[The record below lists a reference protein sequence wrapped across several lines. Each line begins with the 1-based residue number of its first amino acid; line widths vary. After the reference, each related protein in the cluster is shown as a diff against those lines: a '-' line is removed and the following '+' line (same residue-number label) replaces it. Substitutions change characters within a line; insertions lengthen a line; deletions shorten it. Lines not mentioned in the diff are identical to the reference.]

1 MAAAKKTGTD
11 KARKPADKSRKIPKK
26 RQSPAQQ
33 EPVREPLL
41 TEARRRIIRITLG
54 VLCSILT
61 LYTVVALLSY
71 IFTWTS
77 DQSLVFNRNMF
88 SLDASAEN
96 AGGKVGFL
104 WARLLIS
111 KWFGLGAF
119 AIPVFLGTLAVYCLR
134 IKKVNLVRMFLLCA
148 SGAVLF
154 SMLLSYLFSFTSLDA
169 MLGGGAG
176 GSYGYYANRWL
187 CDKIGKAGTAGVLLA
202 VLFLYACL
210 LTPKAAF
217 WLDDLIY
224 GLSHRAPKAA
234 EDESGL
240 EGLEEEENEDGHP
253 DLFRGES
260 GESDPY
266 GYEDTPGLVVEGAEE
281 ADTDPTDDWLAFTG
295 TETETGSGHTVTGT
309 SHLVSD
315 PGTDD
320 GPADAADD
328 GYDEDPADDVV
339 LTVEKGENDIIAALS
354 DTEWRERYDPRLDL
368 PDFRLPSMSLL
379 NDYRDKWYEV
389 SREELENN
397 KQRIV
402 NALSNYKIR
411 VKGITAKM
419 GPTVT
424 LYKIQLADGIKVSQV
439 RNLEEDI
446 AISLGAKG
454 VRVVTLLDSVGIEV
468 ANVNP
473 SVVALKSVLGC
484 QQFQEAARKMELP
497 MAMGIT
503 VTNEP
508 FFLDLAKMPHLLV
521 AGATGQGK
529 SVGLNV
535 MITSLLYTKH
545 PAEMKFVLVDP
556 KKVELSLYDKLDKH
570 YLAMLPDGD
579 EAIITD
585 TKKVANTLNSLCI
598 EMDARYDLLKQANVR
613 QLKEYNAKFLNRRL
627 NPLKGHK
634 FLPYIVVIIDEF
646 GDLLMTAG
654 REIETPIARLA
665 QKARAVGIHLI
676 IATQRPTVNIITG
689 SIKAN
694 FNSRVAFKVNTG
706 TDSKV
711 IIDAPGANRLIG
723 RGDMLVVS
731 PGHDEPV
738 RVQCALV
745 DTAEI
750 DQIVDSISRQRGYSG
765 PFELPEYVDP
775 NDEDGGGIG
784 EVDLHKRDQLFEE
797 CARMVV
803 QYQQGSTSMLQR
815 KLGVGYARAG
825 RIMDQLE
832 AAGIVGPQEGSKA
845 RSVQITDLDSLDRIL
860 ESLNHI

>member
-1 MAAAKKTGTD
+1 MAKEKKSKEKVRAKKE
-11 KARKPADKSRKIPKK
+11 ASRPQSKKKTAVAPK
-26 RQSPAQQ
+26 RR
-33 EPVREPLL
+33 PVERTPLL
-41 TEARRRIIRITLG
+41 SEENRRIVRIVLG
-54 VLCSILT
+54 VLCGILT
-61 LYTVVALLSY
+61 IYTLVALLSY
-71 IFTWTS
+71 VFTWTA
-77 DQSLVFNRNMF
+77 DQSLKFDPQMF
-88 SLDASAEN
+88 SMDSAAEN
-96 AGGKVGFL
+96 AAGKIGYL
-104 WARLLIS
+104 WANLLIS

-119 AIPVFLGTLAVYCLR
+119 AIPAFLAFLTVYCFR
-134 IKKVNLVRMFLLCA
+134 IKKVNLLRIFLLCA
-148 SGAVLF
+148 FGAVIF
-154 SMLLSYLFSFTSLDA
+154 SVLLAYIFGFTSFDA
-169 MLGGGAG
+169 MFGCGAG
-176 GSYGYYANRWL
+176 GSYGHYANRWL
-187 CDKIGKAGTAGVLLA
+187 CDKLGKTGTAGVLLA

-210 LTPKAAF
+210 LTPKVAF
-217 WLDDLIY
+217 WLDDLLY
-224 GLSHRAPKAA
+224 GISHRENDR
-234 EDESGL
+234 EDDPGI
-240 EGLEEEENEDGHP
+240 EGLEEEGAPEGIAGEED
-253 DLFRGES
+253 DS
-260 GESDPY
+260 APY
-266 GYEDTPGLVVEGAEE
+266 GGLVVEGAEA
-281 ADTDPTDDWLAFTG
+281 ADTDPTDDWLDFTD
-295 TETETGSGHTVTGT
+295 TEAPEPAKTEASETLPEVEDNAQAENVEPEGSGFSG
-309 SHLVSD
+309 
-315 PGTDD
+315 G
-320 GPADAADD
+320 
-328 GYDEDPADDVV
+328 DEVP
-339 LTVEKGENDIIAALS
+339 LTIEGKSESDIIAGLS
-354 DTEWRERYDPRLDL
+354 DEQWRERYDPRLDL
-368 PDFRLPSMSLL
+368 PKFKLPPMSIL
-379 NDYRDKWYEV
+379 NDYRDMWYEV
-389 SREELENN
+389 SRQELENN

-402 NALSNYKIR
+402 NALNSYKIR

-424 LYKIQLADGIKVSQV
+424 LYKIQLDDGIKVAQV

-468 ANVNP
+468 ANVKP

-484 QQFQEAARKMELP
+484 QQFQEASKKMELP

-535 MITSLLYTKH
+535 MITSLLYAKH
-545 PAEMKFVLVDP
+545 PAEMKMVLVDP
-556 KKVELSLYDKLDKH
+556 KKVEFSLYEKLEKH

-598 EMDARYDLLKQANVR
+598 EMDARYDLLKKADVR
-613 QLKEYNAKFLNRRL
+613 QLKEYNAKFLNRQL
-627 NPLKGHK
+627 NPLNGHK

-654 REIETPIARLA
+654 REIENPIARLA

-694 FNSRVAFKVNTG
+694 FNSRIAFKVNTG

-723 RGDMLVVS
+723 RGDMLVVY
-731 PGHDEPV
+731 PGHDLT

-745 DTAEI
+745 DTPEI
-750 DQIVDSISRQRGYSG
+750 INLVKFISDQRGYSG

-775 NDEDGGGIG
+775 NDEEAGVGD
-784 EVDLHKRDQLFEE
+784 VDLHKRDQLFEE
-797 CARMVV
+797 CAKMVV

-815 KLGVGYARAG
+815 KLNVGYARAG

-845 RSVQITDLDSLDRIL
+845 RSVLVTDLDTLDRIL

>member
-1 MAAAKKTGTD
+1 MAATKAKT
-11 KARKPADKSRKIPKK
+11 KAKAKAK
-26 RQSPAQQ
+26 
-33 EPVREPLL
+33 EPVRGKAKPKKAARREPLMGED
-41 TEARRRIIRITLG
+41 TRRIVRMVLG
-54 VLCSILT
+54 VVCGLLT
-61 LYTVVALLSY
+61 IYTVIALLSY
-71 IFTWTS
+71 VFTWTA
-77 DQSLVFNRNMF
+77 DQSLKFNTELF
-88 SLDASAEN
+88 TTGVTADN

-104 WARLLIS
+104 WADLLVS
-111 KWFGLGAF
+111 KLFGLGAF
-119 AIPVFLGTLAVYCLR
+119 AIPVFLAALTIYCFR
-134 IKKVNLVRMFLLCA
+134 IRRVNLLRVFLLCA
-148 SGAVLF
+148 FGAIILSVVLA
-154 SMLLSYLFSFTSLDA
+154 YIFSFTPYDS
-169 MLGGGAG
+169 MLGSGAG
-176 GSYGYYANRWL
+176 GSYGHYACHWL
-187 CDKIGKAGTAGVLLA
+187 CSMLGKAGAAGVLVA

-210 LTPKAAF
+210 LTPKVAYWF
-217 WLDDLIY
+217 DDLLY
-224 GLSHRAPKAA
+224 GMSHREPVPAT
-234 EDESGL
+234 DG
-240 EGLEEEENEDGHP
+240 EGEEEELEEDH
-253 DLFRGES
+253 DENA
-260 GESDPY
+260 
-266 GYEDTPGLVVEGAEE
+266 GLIVEGAEE
-281 ADTDPTDDWLAFTG
+281 LDTDPTDDWIEFADTDPVEIKPEEPVEVEEEQPAVDTEEANLA
-295 TETETGSGHTVTGT
+295 
-309 SHLVSD
+309 
-315 PGTDD
+315 
-320 GPADAADD
+320 
-328 GYDEDPADDVV
+328 DEVE
-339 LTVEKGENDIIAALS
+339 LKVEKSENEII
-354 DTEWRERYDPRLDL
+354 DGMTDEEWRETYDPRLDL
-368 PDFRLPSMSLL
+368 PKYKMPPMSILK
-379 NDYRDKWYEV
+379 DYKDMWYEV
-389 SREELENN
+389 SRQELENN

-402 NALSNYKIR
+402 NALNSYKIR

-424 LYKIQLADGIKVSQV
+424 LYKIQLDDGIKVSQV
-439 RNLEEDI
+439 RSLEEDI

-454 VRVVTLLDSVGIEV
+454 VRVVTLIDSVGIEV
-468 ANVNP
+468 ANVKP

-484 QQFQEAARKMELP
+484 QQYQEASQKMELP

-535 MITSLLYTKH
+535 MITSLLYAKH
-545 PAEMKFVLVDP
+545 PAEMKLVLVDP
-556 KKVELSLYDKLDKH
+556 KKVEFSLYERLEKH

-585 TKKVANTLNSLCI
+585 TKKVIYTLNSLCI
-598 EMDARYDLLKQANVR
+598 EMEARYDLLKKADVR
-613 QLKEYNAKFLNRRL
+613 QLKEYNAKFLNRQL

-711 IIDAPGANRLIG
+711 IIDVPGANRLIG

-731 PGHDEPV
+731 PGHDEPT

-745 DTAEI
+745 DTPEI
-750 DQIVDSISRQRGYSG
+750 LALVKYISDQRGYTG

-775 NDEDGGGIG
+775 NEEEGGMGD
-784 EVDLHKRDQLFEE
+784 VDLHRRDQLFDE
-797 CARMVV
+797 CAKMVV

-815 KLGVGYARAG
+815 KLNVGYARAG

-845 RSVQITDLDSLDRIL
+845 RSVLVTDLDTLDRIL
-860 ESLNHI
+860 DSLNHI

>member
-1 MAAAKKTGTD
+1 MAPAKKTD
-11 KARKPADKSRKIPKK
+11 KNAKSEKGKAPARKRPAPV
-26 RQSPAQQ
+26 RQK
-33 EPVREPLL
+33 PVREPLL
-41 TEARRRIIRITLG
+41 TDSRRRIIRIVLG
-54 VLCSILT
+54 VLCGILT
-61 LYTVVALLSY
+61 LYTLAALISY
-71 IFTWTS
+71 VFTWTS
-77 DQSLVFNRNMF
+77 DQSLAFDPQMF

-96 AGGKVGFL
+96 AGGKIGYL
-104 WARLLIS
+104 WANLLIS

-119 AIPVFLGTLAVYCLR
+119 AIPVFLGYLTVYCFR
-134 IKKVNLVRMFLLCA
+134 IKKVNLLRVFLLCA
-148 SGAVLF
+148 FGAIIFSVL
-154 SMLLSYLFSFTSLDA
+154 LAYIFSFTSLDS

-176 GSYGYYANRWL
+176 GSYGHYANRWL
-187 CDKIGKAGTAGVLLA
+187 CDKLGKAGTAGVLLA

-210 LTPKAAF
+210 LTPKVAF

-224 GLSHRAPKAA
+224 GVSHREPKPVLAVDDLDEEG
-234 EDESGL
+234 EDE
-240 EGLEEEENEDGHP
+240 EEI
-253 DLFRGES
+253 
-260 GESDPY
+260 
-266 GYEDTPGLVVEGAEE
+266 PGLVVEGAQGSQL
-281 ADTDPTDDWLAFTG
+281 ADTDPTDDWLEFTG
-295 TETETGSGHTVTGT
+295 TDTGVGPEAGHTTHTGDE
-309 SHLVSD
+309 VVGEED
-315 PGTDD
+315 PEIIPDEPGETDD
-320 GPADAADD
+320 PSQ
-328 GYDEDPADDVV
+328 DVK
-339 LTVEKGENDIIAALS
+339 LTIEGKSEKDIIAGLS
-354 DTEWRERYDPRLDL
+354 DEEWRERYDPRLDL
-368 PDFRLPSMSLL
+368 PKFKLPPMSLL
-379 NDYRDKWYEV
+379 NDYKDMWYEV
-389 SREELENN
+389 SRQELENN

-402 NALSNYKIR
+402 NALNSYKIR

-424 LYKIQLADGIKVSQV
+424 LYKIQLDDGIKVAQV

-468 ANVNP
+468 ANVKP

-484 QQFQEAARKMELP
+484 QQFQEASQKMELP
-497 MAMGIT
+497 MAIGIT

-535 MITSLLYTKH
+535 MITSLLYSRH
-545 PAEMKFVLVDP
+545 PAEMKLVLVDP
-556 KKVELSLYDKLDKH
+556 KKVEFSLYEKLDKH

-598 EMDARYDLLKQANVR
+598 EMDARYDLLKKADVR
-613 QLKEYNAKFLNRRL
+613 QLKEYNAKFLSRQL
-627 NPLKGHK
+627 NPNNGHK

-654 REIETPIARLA
+654 REIENPIARLA

-723 RGDMLVVS
+723 RGDMLVVY
-731 PGHDEPV
+731 PGHDLT

-745 DTAEI
+745 DTPEI
-750 DQIVDSISRQRGYSG
+750 IDIVKFISQQRGYAG

-775 NDEDGGGIG
+775 NEEDAGGMGD
-784 EVDLHKRDQLFEE
+784 VDLHKRDQLFEE

-815 KLGVGYARAG
+815 KLNVGYARAG

-845 RSVQITDLDSLDRIL
+845 RAVLVTDLDSLDRIL

>member
-1 MAAAKKTGTD
+1 MAAAKKTDKSNRAGKSD
-11 KARKPADKSRKIPKK
+11 KAKAVKKK
-26 RQSPAQQ
+26 RPAASRRNSA
-33 EPVREPLL
+33 REPLL
-41 TEARRRIIRITLG
+41 TENRRRVIRIVLG
-54 VLCSILT
+54 VLCGILT
-61 LYTVVALLSY
+61 VYTLVALLSY
-71 IFTWTS
+71 VFTWTS
-77 DQSLVFNRNMF
+77 DKSLSFDPAMF
-88 SLDASAEN
+88 ATEVSAEN
-96 AGGKVGFL
+96 AGGKIGFL
-104 WARLLIS
+104 WADLLIS

-119 AIPVFLGTLAVYCLR
+119 ALPVFLAYLTVYCFR
-134 IKKVNLVRMFLLCA
+134 IKKVNLLRVFLLCA
-148 SGAVLF
+148 FGAIIFSVL
-154 SMLLSYLFSFTSLDA
+154 LAYIFSFTSLDS
-169 MLGGGAG
+169 MLGSGAG
-176 GSYGYYANRWL
+176 GSYGHYASHWL
-187 CDKIGKAGTAGVLLA
+187 CSMVGKAGAAGILLLI
-202 VLFLYACL
+202 LFLYACL
-210 LTPKAAF
+210 LTPKVAF
-217 WLDDLIY
+217 WFDDLIY
-224 GLSHRAPKAA
+224 GLSHRPEK
-234 EDESGL
+234 
-240 EGLEEEENEDGHP
+240 
-253 DLFRGES
+253 
-260 GESDPY
+260 GESDIDDLDLLE
-266 GYEDTPGLVVEGAEE
+266 GEEGSTGLVVEGAEE
-281 ADTDPTDDWLAFTG
+281 LDTDPTDDWLEYTG
-295 TETETGSGHTVTGT
+295 TDTEPSDQNAVHVSTTAGAEVQPEAGSQPESSAAGTV
-309 SHLVSD
+309 
-315 PGTDD
+315 
-320 GPADAADD
+320 A
-328 GYDEDPADDVV
+328 EDVP
-339 LTVEKGENDIIAALS
+339 LIIEEKSASDIIAGLS
-354 DTEWRERYDPRLDL
+354 DEQWRERYDPRLDL
-368 PDFRLPSMSLL
+368 PKYKLPPMSLL
-379 NDYRDKWYEV
+379 KDYREMWYEV
-389 SREELENN
+389 SRQELENN

-402 NALSNYKIR
+402 NALNSYKIR

-424 LYKIQLADGIKVSQV
+424 LYKIQLDDGIKVAQV

-468 ANVNP
+468 ANVKP

-484 QQFQEAARKMELP
+484 QQYQEASQKMELP
-497 MAMGIT
+497 MALGIT

-535 MITSLLYTKH
+535 MITSLLYSRH
-545 PAEMKFVLVDP
+545 PAEMKLVLVDP
-556 KKVELSLYDKLDKH
+556 KKVEFSLYERLDKH

-598 EMDARYDLLKQANVR
+598 EMDDRYDLLKKADVR
-613 QLKEYNAKFLNRRL
+613 QLKEYNAKFLSRKL
-627 NPLKGHK
+627 NPNHGHK

-654 REIETPIARLA
+654 REIENPIARLA

-723 RGDMLVVS
+723 RGDMLVVY
-731 PGHDEPV
+731 PGHDLT

-745 DTAEI
+745 DTPEI
-750 DQIVDSISRQRGYSG
+750 IDIVKFISQQRGYAG

-775 NDEDGGGIG
+775 SDEDSGALG
-784 EVDLHKRDQLFEE
+784 EVDLHRRDQLFEE
-797 CARMVV
+797 CAKMVV

-815 KLGVGYARAG
+815 KLNVGYARAG

-845 RSVQITDLDSLDRIL
+845 RTVLITDLDSLDRIL

>member
-1 MAAAKKTGTD
+1 MAQAKKSASAKGKGKA
-11 KARKPADKSRKIPKK
+11 KARPATKAKPKEKAP
-26 RQSPAQQ
+26 
-33 EPVREPLL
+33 REPLL
-41 TEARRRIIRITLG
+41 NESTRRIVRT
-54 VLCSILT
+54 VLAVVCGLLT
-61 LYTVVALLSY
+61 LYTLVALLSY
-71 IFTWTS
+71 VFTWTA
-77 DQSLVFNRNMF
+77 DQSLKFDTELFTTGVT
-88 SLDASAEN
+88 AGN
-96 AGGKVGFL
+96 AGGKIGFL
-104 WARLLIS
+104 WADFLVS
-111 KWFGLGAF
+111 KLFGLGAF
-119 AIPVFLGTLAVYCLR
+119 ALPVFLGALTVYCFR
-134 IKKVNLVRMFLLCA
+134 IRRVNLLRVFLLCA
-148 SGAVLF
+148 FGAVIF
-154 SMLLSYLFSFTSLDA
+154 SVLLAFIFSFTPFDS
-169 MLGGGAG
+169 MLGSGAG
-176 GSYGYYANRWL
+176 GSYGHYACRWL
-187 CDKIGKAGTAGVLLA
+187 CAMLGKAGTAGVLVA

-210 LTPKAAF
+210 LTPKVAYWF
-217 WLDDLIY
+217 DDLIY
-224 GLSHRAPKAA
+224 GLSHREPA
-234 EDESGL
+234 
-240 EGLEEEENEDGHP
+240 EEEEE
-253 DLFRGES
+253 GE
-260 GESDPY
+260 EENTEELVP
-266 GYEDTPGLVVEGAEE
+266 PGLVVEGAEE
-281 ADTDPTDDWLAFTG
+281 ADTDPTDDWLEFTD
-295 TETETGSGHTVTGT
+295 TDSEEVPEEKPEEAPQQPEEKPAENPTDEVT
-309 SHLVSD
+309 LI
-315 PGTDD
+315 
-320 GPADAADD
+320 
-328 GYDEDPADDVV
+328 
-339 LTVEKGENDIIAALS
+339 VEKSENEIIDGLS
-354 DTEWRERYDPRLDL
+354 DEQWRERYDPRLDL
-368 PDFRLPSMSLL
+368 PRYKMPPMSILK
-379 NDYRDKWYEV
+379 DYKDMWYEV
-389 SREELENN
+389 SRQELENN

-402 NALSNYKIR
+402 NALNSYKIR

-424 LYKIQLADGIKVSQV
+424 LYKIQLDDGIKVAQV

-468 ANVNP
+468 ANVKP

-484 QQFQEAARKMELP
+484 QQYQEASQKMELP
-497 MAMGIT
+497 MAIGIT

-535 MITSLLYTKH
+535 MITSLLYARH
-545 PAEMKFVLVDP
+545 PAEMKLVLVDP
-556 KKVELSLYDKLDKH
+556 KKVEFSLYEKLDKH

-598 EMDARYDLLKQANVR
+598 EMDARYDLLKRADVR
-613 QLKEYNAKFLNRRL
+613 QLKEYNAKFLNRQLSPL
-627 NPLKGHK
+627 NGHK

-654 REIETPIARLA
+654 REIENPIARLA

-723 RGDMLVVS
+723 RGDMLVVY
-731 PGHDEPV
+731 PGHDLT

-745 DTAEI
+745 DTPEI
-750 DQIVDSISRQRGYSG
+750 IELVKYISQQRGYSG

-775 NDEDGGGIG
+775 NDEEAGGMGDI
-784 EVDLHKRDQLFEE
+784 DLHKRDQLFEE

-815 KLGVGYARAG
+815 KLNVGYARAG

-832 AAGIVGPQEGSKA
+832 AAGVVGPQEGSKA
-845 RSVQITDLDSLDRIL
+845 RAVLVTDLDTLDRIL
-860 ESLNHI
+860 DSLNHI

>member
-1 MAAAKKTGTD
+1 MAAKKSNEKG
-11 KARKPADKSRKIPKK
+11 KGKPRSQARSKKKPAPAPKRRRTE
-26 RQSPAQQ
+26 RQS
-33 EPVREPLL
+33 LL
-41 TEARRRIIRITLG
+41 TEETRRIVRIVLG
-54 VLCSILT
+54 VLCGILT
-61 LYTVVALLSY
+61 LYTLVALISY
-71 IFTWTS
+71 VFTWTS
-77 DQSLVFNRNMF
+77 DQSLSYDPQMF
-88 SLDASAEN
+88 SLDAAAEN
-96 AGGKVGFL
+96 AGGKLGYL
-104 WARLLIS
+104 WANLLIS
-111 KWFGLGAF
+111 KWFGFGAF
-119 AIPVFLGTLAVYCLR
+119 AIPVFLGFLTVYCFHIR
-134 IKKVNLVRMFLLCA
+134 KVNLLRVFLLCA
-148 SGAVLF
+148 FGAIIFSVL
-154 SMLLSYLFSFTSLDA
+154 LAYIFSFTSLDSL
-169 MLGGGAG
+169 LGSGAG
-176 GSYGYYANRWL
+176 GSYGHYANQWM
-187 CDKIGKAGTAGVLLA
+187 CDKLGKAGMGGVLLL
-202 VLFLYACL
+202 VLFLFASL
-210 LTPKAAF
+210 LTPKVAF
-217 WLDDLIY
+217 WFDDLLYGISHRGGEEGGSDEEDDLDDL
-224 GLSHRAPKAA
+224 
-234 EDESGL
+234 EDE
-240 EGLEEEENEDGHP
+240 NP
-253 DLFRGES
+253 D
-260 GESDPY
+260 
-266 GYEDTPGLVVEGAEE
+266 PGLIVEGAEE
-281 ADTDPTDDWLAFTG
+281 IDTDPTDDWLDYTDSETTG
-295 TETETGSGHTVTGT
+295 QTVSGVETLSQ
-309 SHLVSD
+309 
-315 PGTDD
+315 
-320 GPADAADD
+320 
-328 GYDEDPADDVV
+328 
-339 LTVEKGENDIIAALS
+339 TVEETQPEVRQPEVTLTIEKSENEIIDGLS
-354 DTEWRERYDPRLDL
+354 DEEWRERYDPRLDL
-368 PDFRLPSMSLL
+368 PKYKLPPMSLL
-379 NDYRDKWYEV
+379 NDYRDMWYEV
-389 SREELENN
+389 SRQELENN

-402 NALSNYKIR
+402 NALNSYRIQ

-468 ANVNP
+468 ANVKP

-484 QQFQEAARKMELP
+484 QQFQEAAKKMELP
-497 MAMGIT
+497 MAIGIT

-535 MITSLLYTKH
+535 MITSLLYSKH
-545 PAEMKFVLVDP
+545 PAEMKLVLVDP
-556 KKVELSLYDKLDKH
+556 KKVEFSLYERLEKH

-585 TKKVANTLNSLCI
+585 TKKVVYTLNSLCI
-598 EMDARYDLLKQANVR
+598 EMDARYDLLKKADVR
-613 QLKEYNAKFLNRRL
+613 QIKEYNEKFLNRKL
-627 NPLKGHK
+627 NPNNGHK

-654 REIETPIARLA
+654 REIENPIARLA

-723 RGDMLVVS
+723 RGDMLVVY
-731 PGHDEPV
+731 PGHDLT

-745 DTAEI
+745 DTPEI
-750 DQIVDSISRQRGYSG
+750 ISLVKFISDQRGYSG

-775 NDEDGGGIG
+775 NEEESGVGD
-784 EVDLHKRDQLFEE
+784 VDLHKRDQLFEE
-797 CARMVV
+797 CAKMVV

-815 KLGVGYARAG
+815 KLNVGYARAG

-845 RSVQITDLDSLDRIL
+845 RSVLVTDLDTLDRIL

>member
-1 MAAAKKTGTD
+1 MADKKSPKPKKKKATP
-11 KARKPADKSRKIPKK
+11 ARKPAAP
-26 RQSPAQQ
+26 
-33 EPVREPLL
+33 REPIL
-41 TEARRRIIRITLG
+41 TDSRRRMIRISLG
-54 VLCSILT
+54 VLFSILAVYT
-61 LYTVVALLSY
+61 LVALLSY

-77 DQSLVFNRNMF
+77 DQSLAFDSRMF
-88 SLDASAEN
+88 TTDVTAEN
-96 AGGKVGFL
+96 AGGKIGFL
-104 WARLLIS
+104 WADFLIS
-111 KWFGLGAF
+111 KLFGLGAL
-119 AIPVFLGTLAVYCLR
+119 ALPIFLGAIAVYCFRLR
-134 IKKVNLVRMFLLCA
+134 NVNLLRVFLLCA
-148 SGAVLF
+148 FGAVIF
-154 SMLLSYLFSFTSLDA
+154 SVVLAFVFSFTPYDA
-169 MLGGGAG
+169 MLGSGAG
-176 GSYGYYANRWL
+176 GSYGHYASRWL
-187 CDKIGKAGTAGVLLA
+187 CSMLGKAGAAGVLVLI
-202 VLFLYACL
+202 LFLYACL
-210 LTPKAAF
+210 LSPKVAF
-217 WLDDLIY
+217 WFDDLLY
-224 GLSHRAPKAA
+224 GWSHREKQAP
-234 EDESGL
+234 EDEGTDEPDEAE
-240 EGLEEEENEDGHP
+240 EG
-253 DLFRGES
+253 
-260 GESDPY
+260 
-266 GYEDTPGLVVEGAEE
+266 TPGLVVEGAEE
-281 ADTDPTDDWLAFTG
+281 ADTDPTDDWL
-295 TETETGSGHTVTGT
+295 
-309 SHLVSD
+309 
-315 PGTDD
+315 
-320 GPADAADD
+320 DAADTDDAETEEDVEEVEEAAVTEAADTEDKTAAAD
-328 GYDEDPADDVV
+328 GEAAQDAASGNPDDVP
-339 LTVEKGENDIIAALS
+339 LTIEKSENEIVDGLS
-354 DTEWRERYDPRLDL
+354 DEQWRERYDPRLDL
-368 PDFRLPSMSLL
+368 PKYKLPPMSLL
-379 NDYRDKWYEV
+379 NDYKDMWYEV
-389 SREELENN
+389 SREDLENN

-402 NALSNYKIR
+402 NALNSYKIR

-424 LYKIQLADGIKVSQV
+424 LYKIQLDDGIKVAQV

-468 ANVNP
+468 ANVKP
-473 SVVALKSVLGC
+473 SVVALKSILGC
-484 QQFQEAARKMELP
+484 QQYQEASQKMELP

-535 MITSLLYTKH
+535 MITSLLYARH
-545 PAEMKFVLVDP
+545 PAEMKLVLVDP
-556 KKVELSLYDKLDKH
+556 KKVEFSLYEKLDRH

-598 EMDARYDLLKQANVR
+598 EMDARYDLLKKADVR
-613 QLKEYNAKFLNRRL
+613 QLKEYNAKFLNRQL

-654 REIETPIARLA
+654 REIENPIARLA

-711 IIDAPGANRLIG
+711 IIDTPGANRLIG

-731 PGHDEPV
+731 PGRDEPT

-745 DTAEI
+745 DTPEI
-750 DQIVDSISRQRGYSG
+750 LNIVRFISNQRGYPG

-775 NDEDGGGIG
+775 NDEEGGMSDI
-784 EVDLHKRDQLFEE
+784 DLHRRDQLFEE

-815 KLGVGYARAG
+815 KLNVGYARAG

-845 RSVQITDLDSLDRIL
+845 RAVLVTDLDTLDRIL

>member
-1 MAAAKKTGTD
+1 MAAKKSNEKG
-11 KARKPADKSRKIPKK
+11 KGKPRSQARSKKKPAPAPKRRRTE
-26 RQSPAQQ
+26 RQ
-33 EPVREPLL
+33 PLL
-41 TEARRRIIRITLG
+41 TEETRRIVRIVLG
-54 VLCSILT
+54 VLCGILT
-61 LYTVVALLSY
+61 LYTLVALISY
-71 IFTWTS
+71 VFTWTS
-77 DQSLVFNRNMF
+77 DQSLSYDPQMF
-88 SLDASAEN
+88 SLDAAAEN
-96 AGGKVGFL
+96 AGGKLGYL
-104 WARLLIS
+104 WANLLIS
-111 KWFGLGAF
+111 KWFGFGAF
-119 AIPVFLGTLAVYCLR
+119 AIPVFLGFLTVYCFHIR
-134 IKKVNLVRMFLLCA
+134 KVNLLRVFLLCA
-148 SGAVLF
+148 FGAIIFSVL
-154 SMLLSYLFSFTSLDA
+154 LAYIFSFTSLDSL
-169 MLGGGAG
+169 LGSGAG
-176 GSYGYYANRWL
+176 GSYGHYANQWM
-187 CDKIGKAGTAGVLLA
+187 CDKLGKAGMGGVLLL
-202 VLFLYACL
+202 VLFLFASL
-210 LTPKAAF
+210 LTPKVAF
-217 WLDDLIY
+217 WFDDLLYGISHRGGEEGGSDEEDDLDDL
-224 GLSHRAPKAA
+224 
-234 EDESGL
+234 EDE
-240 EGLEEEENEDGHP
+240 NP
-253 DLFRGES
+253 D
-260 GESDPY
+260 
-266 GYEDTPGLVVEGAEE
+266 PGLIVEGAEE
-281 ADTDPTDDWLAFTG
+281 IDTDPTDDWLDYTDS
-295 TETETGSGHTVTGT
+295 ETAGQTVSGVETLSQTLEETQPEVRQPEVTLT
-309 SHLVSD
+309 IEKSENEII
-315 PGTDD
+315 D
-320 GPADAADD
+320 G
-328 GYDEDPADDVV
+328 
-339 LTVEKGENDIIAALS
+339 LS
-354 DTEWRERYDPRLDL
+354 DEEWRERYDPRLDL
-368 PDFRLPSMSLL
+368 PKYKLPPMSLL
-379 NDYRDKWYEV
+379 NDYRDMWYEV
-389 SREELENN
+389 SRQELENN

-402 NALSNYKIR
+402 NALNSYRIQ

-468 ANVNP
+468 ANVKP

-484 QQFQEAARKMELP
+484 QQFQEAAKKMELP
-497 MAMGIT
+497 MAIGIT

-535 MITSLLYTKH
+535 MITSLLYSKH
-545 PAEMKFVLVDP
+545 PAEMKLVLVDP
-556 KKVELSLYDKLDKH
+556 KKVEFSLYERLEKH

-585 TKKVANTLNSLCI
+585 TKKVVYTLNSLCI
-598 EMDARYDLLKQANVR
+598 EMDARYDLLKKADVR
-613 QLKEYNAKFLNRRL
+613 QIKEYNEKFLNRKL
-627 NPLKGHK
+627 NPNNGHK

-654 REIETPIARLA
+654 REIENPIARLA

-723 RGDMLVVS
+723 RGDMLVVY
-731 PGHDEPV
+731 PGHDLT

-745 DTAEI
+745 DTPEI
-750 DQIVDSISRQRGYSG
+750 ISLVKFISEQRGYSG

-775 NDEDGGGIG
+775 NEEESGVGD
-784 EVDLHKRDQLFEE
+784 VDLHKRDQLFEE
-797 CARMVV
+797 CAKMVV

-815 KLGVGYARAG
+815 KLNVGYARAG

-845 RSVQITDLDSLDRIL
+845 RSVLVTDLDTLDRIL

>member
-1 MAAAKKTGTD
+1 MAPAKKTDNNAKSEKG
-11 KARKPADKSRKIPKK
+11 KAPARKRPAPV
-26 RQSPAQQ
+26 RQK
-33 EPVREPLL
+33 PVREPLL
-41 TEARRRIIRITLG
+41 TDSRRRIIRIVLG
-54 VLCSILT
+54 VLCGILT
-61 LYTVVALLSY
+61 LYTLAALISY
-71 IFTWTS
+71 VFTWTS
-77 DQSLVFNRNMF
+77 DQSLAFDPQMF
-88 SLDASAEN
+88 SLDATAEN
-96 AGGKVGFL
+96 AGGKIGYL
-104 WARLLIS
+104 WANLLIS

-119 AIPVFLGTLAVYCLR
+119 AIPVFLGYLTVYCFR
-134 IKKVNLVRMFLLCA
+134 IKKVNLLRVFLLCA
-148 SGAVLF
+148 FGAIIFSVL
-154 SMLLSYLFSFTSLDA
+154 LAYIFSFTSLDS

-176 GSYGYYANRWL
+176 GSYGHYANRWL
-187 CDKIGKAGTAGVLLA
+187 CDKLGKAGTAGVLLA

-210 LTPKAAF
+210 LTPKVAF

-224 GLSHRAPKAA
+224 GVSHREPKPVLAVDDLEGEEG
-234 EDESGL
+234 EDE
-240 EGLEEEENEDGHP
+240 EEI
-253 DLFRGES
+253 
-260 GESDPY
+260 
-266 GYEDTPGLVVEGAEE
+266 PGLVVEGAQGSQL
-281 ADTDPTDDWLAFTG
+281 ADTDPTDDWLEFTG
-295 TETETGSGHTVTGT
+295 TDTGVGPETGHTTHTGDE
-309 SHLVSD
+309 VVGEED
-315 PGTDD
+315 PEVIPDE
-320 GPADAADD
+320 PEEADD
-328 GYDEDPADDVV
+328 PSQDVK
-339 LTVEKGENDIIAALS
+339 LTIEGKSEKDIIAGLS
-354 DTEWRERYDPRLDL
+354 DEEWRERYDPRLDL
-368 PDFRLPSMSLL
+368 PKFKLPPMSLL
-379 NDYRDKWYEV
+379 NDYKDMWYEV
-389 SREELENN
+389 SRQELENN

-402 NALSNYKIR
+402 NALNSYKIR

-424 LYKIQLADGIKVSQV
+424 LYKIQLDDGIKVAQV

-468 ANVNP
+468 ANVKP

-484 QQFQEAARKMELP
+484 QQFQEASQKMELP
-497 MAMGIT
+497 MAIGIT

-535 MITSLLYTKH
+535 MITSLLYSRH
-545 PAEMKFVLVDP
+545 PAEMKLVLVDP
-556 KKVELSLYDKLDKH
+556 KKVEFSLYEKLDKH

-598 EMDARYDLLKQANVR
+598 EMDARYDLLKKADVR
-613 QLKEYNAKFLNRRL
+613 QLKEYNAKFLSRQL
-627 NPLKGHK
+627 NPNNGHK

-654 REIETPIARLA
+654 REIENPIARLA

-723 RGDMLVVS
+723 RGDMLVVY
-731 PGHDEPV
+731 PGHDLT

-745 DTAEI
+745 DTPEI
-750 DQIVDSISRQRGYSG
+750 IDIVKYISQQRGYAG

-775 NDEDGGGIG
+775 NEEDAGGMGD
-784 EVDLHKRDQLFEE
+784 VDLHKRDQLFEE

-815 KLGVGYARAG
+815 KLNVGYARAG

-845 RSVQITDLDSLDRIL
+845 RAVLVTDLDSLDRIL

>member
-1 MAAAKKTGTD
+1 MAAAKKTEKTGKTD
-11 KARKPADKSRKIPKK
+11 KSKATQKKRPAPARKTT
-26 RQSPAQQ
+26 
-33 EPVREPLL
+33 VREPLL
-41 TEARRRIIRITLG
+41 TESRRRILRIVLG
-54 VLCSILT
+54 VLCGILT
-61 LYTVVALLSY
+61 LYTLAALLSY
-71 IFTWTS
+71 VFTWTS
-77 DQSLVFNRNMF
+77 DQSLSFDPQMF

-96 AGGKVGFL
+96 AGGKIGYL
-104 WARLLIS
+104 WANLLIS

-119 AIPVFLGTLAVYCLR
+119 ALPVFLGFLTVYCFR
-134 IKKVNLVRMFLLCA
+134 IKKVNLLRVFLLCA
-148 SGAVLF
+148 FGAIIFSVL
-154 SMLLSYLFSFTSLDA
+154 LAYIFSFTSFDS
-169 MLGGGAG
+169 MLGSGAG
-176 GSYGYYANRWL
+176 GSYGHYANRWM
-187 CDKIGKAGTAGVLLA
+187 CDKLGKAGMAGVLLV

-210 LTPKAAF
+210 LTPKVAF

-224 GLSHRAPKAA
+224 GISHREPKTDP
-234 EDESGL
+234 EI
-240 EGLEEEENEDGHP
+240 EGFEEGEGEEE
-253 DLFRGES
+253 GE
-260 GESDPY
+260 EI
-266 GYEDTPGLVVEGAEE
+266 PGLVVEGAEE
-281 ADTDPTDDWLAFTG
+281 ADTDPTDDWLGFTG
-295 TETETGSGHTVTGT
+295 TDTVVEPEQTTHTSDTTTPAETETSGPKEPEQPEV
-309 SHLVSD
+309 
-315 PGTDD
+315 
-320 GPADAADD
+320 
-328 GYDEDPADDVV
+328 E
-339 LTVEKGENDIIAALS
+339 LTIEGKTEKDIIAGLS
-354 DTEWRERYDPRLDL
+354 DEEWRERYDPRLDL
-368 PDFRLPSMSLL
+368 PKYKLPPMSLL
-379 NDYRDKWYEV
+379 NDYKEMWYEV
-389 SREELENN
+389 SRQELENN

-402 NALSNYKIR
+402 NALNSYKIR

-424 LYKIQLADGIKVSQV
+424 LYKIQLDDGIKVAQV

-468 ANVNP
+468 ANVKP

-484 QQFQEAARKMELP
+484 QQYQEASQKMELP
-497 MAMGIT
+497 MAIGIT

-535 MITSLLYTKH
+535 MITSLLYSKH
-545 PAEMKFVLVDP
+545 PAEMKLVLVDP
-556 KKVELSLYDKLDKH
+556 KKVEFSLYEKLDKH

-598 EMDARYDLLKQANVR
+598 EMDAHYDLLKKADVR
-613 QLKEYNAKFLNRRL
+613 QLKEYNAKFLSRQL
-627 NPLKGHK
+627 NPNNGHK

-654 REIETPIARLA
+654 REIENPIARLA

-723 RGDMLVVS
+723 RGDMLVVY
-731 PGHDEPV
+731 PGHDLT

-745 DTAEI
+745 DTPEI
-750 DQIVDSISRQRGYSG
+750 LDIVRFISQQRGYAG

-775 NDEDGGGIG
+775 NEEDAGMGD
-784 EVDLHKRDQLFEE
+784 VDLHKRDQLFEE

-815 KLGVGYARAG
+815 KLNVGYARAG

-845 RSVQITDLDSLDRIL
+845 RAVLVTDLDTLDRIL

>member
-1 MAAAKKTGTD
+1 MAAKKSNEKG
-11 KARKPADKSRKIPKK
+11 KGKPRSQARSKKKPAPAPKRRRTE
-26 RQSPAQQ
+26 RQ
-33 EPVREPLL
+33 PLL
-41 TEARRRIIRITLG
+41 TEETRRIVRIVLG
-54 VLCSILT
+54 VLCGILT
-61 LYTVVALLSY
+61 LYTLVALISY
-71 IFTWTS
+71 VFTWTS
-77 DQSLVFNRNMF
+77 DQSLSYDPQMF
-88 SLDASAEN
+88 SLDAAAEN
-96 AGGKVGFL
+96 AGGKLGYL
-104 WARLLIS
+104 WANLLIS
-111 KWFGLGAF
+111 KWFGFGAF
-119 AIPVFLGTLAVYCLR
+119 AIPVFLGFLTVYCFHIR
-134 IKKVNLVRMFLLCA
+134 KVNLLRVFLLCA
-148 SGAVLF
+148 FGAIIFSVL
-154 SMLLSYLFSFTSLDA
+154 LAYIFSFTSLDSL
-169 MLGGGAG
+169 LGSGAG
-176 GSYGYYANRWL
+176 GSYGHYANQWM
-187 CDKIGKAGTAGVLLA
+187 CDKLGKAGMGGVLLL
-202 VLFLYACL
+202 VLFLFASL
-210 LTPKAAF
+210 LTPKVAF
-217 WLDDLIY
+217 WFDDLLY
-224 GLSHRAPKAA
+224 GISHRGGEEGGSDGEDDLEDL
-234 EDESGL
+234 EDE
-240 EGLEEEENEDGHP
+240 NP
-253 DLFRGES
+253 D
-260 GESDPY
+260 
-266 GYEDTPGLVVEGAEE
+266 PGLIVEGAEE
-281 ADTDPTDDWLAFTG
+281 IDTDPTDDWLDYTDSETTG
-295 TETETGSGHTVTGT
+295 QSVSGVETLSQ
-309 SHLVSD
+309 
-315 PGTDD
+315 
-320 GPADAADD
+320 
-328 GYDEDPADDVV
+328 
-339 LTVEKGENDIIAALS
+339 TVEETQPEVRQQEVTLTIEKSENEIIDGLS
-354 DTEWRERYDPRLDL
+354 DEEWRERYDPRLDL
-368 PDFRLPSMSLL
+368 PKYKLPPMSLL
-379 NDYRDKWYEV
+379 NDYRDMWYEV
-389 SREELENN
+389 SRQELENN

-402 NALSNYKIR
+402 NALNSYRIQ

-468 ANVNP
+468 ANVKP

-484 QQFQEAARKMELP
+484 QQFQEAAKKMELP
-497 MAMGIT
+497 MAIGIT

-535 MITSLLYTKH
+535 MITSLLYSKH
-545 PAEMKFVLVDP
+545 PAEMKLVLVDP
-556 KKVELSLYDKLDKH
+556 KKVEFSLYERLEKH

-585 TKKVANTLNSLCI
+585 TKKVVYTLNSLCI
-598 EMDARYDLLKQANVR
+598 EMDARYDLLKKADVR
-613 QLKEYNAKFLNRRL
+613 QIKEYNEKFLSRKL
-627 NPLKGHK
+627 NPVNGHK

-654 REIETPIARLA
+654 REIENPIARLA

-723 RGDMLVVS
+723 RGDMLVVY
-731 PGHDEPV
+731 PGHDLT

-745 DTAEI
+745 DTPEI
-750 DQIVDSISRQRGYSG
+750 ISLVKFISDQRGYSG

-775 NDEDGGGIG
+775 NEEESGVGD
-784 EVDLHKRDQLFEE
+784 VDLHKRDQLFEE
-797 CARMVV
+797 CAKMVV

-815 KLGVGYARAG
+815 KLNVGYARAG

-845 RSVQITDLDSLDRIL
+845 RSVLVTDLDTLDRIL

>member
-1 MAAAKKTGTD
+1 MAPAKKTD
-11 KARKPADKSRKIPKK
+11 KNAKSEKSKAPARKRPAPV
-26 RQSPAQQ
+26 RQK
-33 EPVREPLL
+33 PVREPLL
-41 TEARRRIIRITLG
+41 TDSRRRIIRIVLG
-54 VLCSILT
+54 VLCGILT
-61 LYTVVALLSY
+61 LYTLAALISY
-71 IFTWTS
+71 VFTWTS
-77 DQSLVFNRNMF
+77 DQSLAFDPQMF

-96 AGGKVGFL
+96 AGGKIGYL
-104 WARLLIS
+104 WANLLIS

-119 AIPVFLGTLAVYCLR
+119 AIPVFLGYLTVYCFR
-134 IKKVNLVRMFLLCA
+134 IKKVNLLRVFLLCA
-148 SGAVLF
+148 FGAIIFSVL
-154 SMLLSYLFSFTSLDA
+154 LAYIFSFTSLDS

-176 GSYGYYANRWL
+176 GSYGHYANRWL
-187 CDKIGKAGTAGVLLA
+187 CDKLGKAGTAGVLLA

-210 LTPKAAF
+210 LTPKVAF

-224 GLSHRAPKAA
+224 GVSHREPKPVLAVDDLEGEEG
-234 EDESGL
+234 EDE
-240 EGLEEEENEDGHP
+240 EEI
-253 DLFRGES
+253 
-260 GESDPY
+260 
-266 GYEDTPGLVVEGAEE
+266 PGLVVEGAQDSQL
-281 ADTDPTDDWLAFTG
+281 ADTDPTDDWLEFTG
-295 TETETGSGHTVTGT
+295 TDTGVGPETGHTTHTGDE
-309 SHLVSD
+309 VVGEED
-315 PGTDD
+315 PEIIPDEPGETDD
-320 GPADAADD
+320 PSQ
-328 GYDEDPADDVV
+328 DVK
-339 LTVEKGENDIIAALS
+339 LTIEGKSEKDIIAGLS
-354 DTEWRERYDPRLDL
+354 DEEWRERYDPRLDL
-368 PDFRLPSMSLL
+368 PKFKLPPMSLL
-379 NDYRDKWYEV
+379 NDYKDMWYEV
-389 SREELENN
+389 SRQELENN

-402 NALSNYKIR
+402 NALNSYKIR

-424 LYKIQLADGIKVSQV
+424 LYKIQLDDGIKVAQV

-468 ANVNP
+468 ANVKP

-484 QQFQEAARKMELP
+484 QQFQEASQKMELP
-497 MAMGIT
+497 MAIGIT

-535 MITSLLYTKH
+535 MITSLLYSRH
-545 PAEMKFVLVDP
+545 PAEMKLVLVDP
-556 KKVELSLYDKLDKH
+556 KKVEFSLYEKLDKH

-598 EMDARYDLLKQANVR
+598 EMDARYDLLKKADVR
-613 QLKEYNAKFLNRRL
+613 QLKEYNAKFLSRQL
-627 NPLKGHK
+627 NPNNGHK

-654 REIETPIARLA
+654 REIENPIARLA

-723 RGDMLVVS
+723 RGDMLVVY
-731 PGHDEPV
+731 PGHDLT

-745 DTAEI
+745 DTPEI
-750 DQIVDSISRQRGYSG
+750 IDIVKYISQQRGYAG

-775 NDEDGGGIG
+775 NEEDAGGMGD
-784 EVDLHKRDQLFEE
+784 VDLHKRDQLFEE

-815 KLGVGYARAG
+815 KLNVGYARAG

-845 RSVQITDLDSLDRIL
+845 RAVLVTDLDSLDRIL

>member
-1 MAAAKKTGTD
+1 MADKKRTEKSGSKS
-11 KARKPADKSRKIPKK
+11 KARSKTSPKRKPASAPK
-26 RQSPAQQ
+26 RQRSAR
-33 EPVREPLL
+33 VPLL
-41 TEARRRIIRITLG
+41 TDDRRRIIRIVLG
-54 VLCSILT
+54 VLCGLLT
-61 LYTVVALLSY
+61 LYTLVALISY
-71 IFTWTS
+71 VFTWTS
-77 DQSLVFNRNMF
+77 DQSLSYDSEMF
-88 SLDASAEN
+88 SLGTAAEN
-96 AGGKVGFL
+96 AGGKIGYL
-104 WARLLIS
+104 WANLLFS
-111 KWFGLGAF
+111 KLFGFGAF
-119 AIPVFLGTLAVYCLR
+119 AIPVFLGFLTVYCFH
-134 IKKVNLVRMFLLCA
+134 IKKVNLLRVFLLCA
-148 SGAVLF
+148 FGAVIF
-154 SMLLSYLFSFTSLDA
+154 SVLLAYIFSFTSFDSL
-169 MLGGGAG
+169 LGSGAG
-176 GSYGYYANRWL
+176 GSYGHYANQWM
-187 CDKIGKAGTAGVLLA
+187 CDKLGKVGMGGVLLL

-210 LTPKAAF
+210 LTPKVAF
-217 WLDDLIY
+217 WFDDLLY
-224 GLSHRAPKAA
+224 GITHR
-234 EDESGL
+234 G
-240 EGLEEEENEDGHP
+240 GEEEDDELDAELDEEIED
-253 DLFRGES
+253 
-260 GESDPY
+260 
-266 GYEDTPGLVVEGAEE
+266 PGLVVEGAEE
-281 ADTDPTDDWLAFTG
+281 LDIDPTDDWLAFTD
-295 TETETGSGHTVTGT
+295 TGT
-309 SHLVSD
+309 ADPVMPVEEEPPVQPVQPVSD
-315 PGTDD
+315 SGQADVELVIEKSANEIID
-320 GPADAADD
+320 G
-328 GYDEDPADDVV
+328 
-339 LTVEKGENDIIAALS
+339 LS
-354 DTEWRERYDPRLDL
+354 DEEWRERYDPRLDL
-368 PDFRLPSMSLL
+368 PKYKLPPMSLL
-379 NDYRDKWYEV
+379 NDYRDMWYEV
-389 SREELENN
+389 SRQELENN

-402 NALSNYKIR
+402 NALNSYRIQ

-468 ANVNP
+468 ANVKP

-484 QQFQEAARKMELP
+484 QQFQEASKKMELP
-497 MAMGIT
+497 MAIGIT

-535 MITSLLYTKH
+535 MITSLLYSKH
-545 PAEMKFVLVDP
+545 PAEMKLVLVDP
-556 KKVELSLYDKLDKH
+556 KKVEFSLYERLEKH

-585 TKKVANTLNSLCI
+585 TKKVVYTLNSLCI
-598 EMDARYDLLKQANVR
+598 EMDARYDLLKKADVR
-613 QLKEYNAKFLNRRL
+613 QIKEYNEKFLSRKL
-627 NPLKGHK
+627 NPVNGHK

-654 REIETPIARLA
+654 REIENPIARLA

-723 RGDMLVVS
+723 RGDMLVVY
-731 PGHDEPV
+731 PGHDLT

-745 DTAEI
+745 DTPEI
-750 DQIVDSISRQRGYSG
+750 ISLVKFISDQRGYAG

-775 NDEDGGGIG
+775 NEEDAGVGD
-784 EVDLHKRDQLFEE
+784 VDLHKRDQLFEE
-797 CARMVV
+797 CAKMVV

-815 KLGVGYARAG
+815 KLNVGYARAG

-845 RSVQITDLDSLDRIL
+845 RSVLVTDLDTLDRIL

>member
-1 MAAAKKTGTD
+1 MAKKEKKSKK
-11 KARKPADKSRKIPKK
+11 KAPAKRKP
-26 RQSPAQQ
+26 
-33 EPVREPLL
+33 LL
-41 TEARRRIIRITLG
+41 SEENRRIVRIVLG
-54 VLCSILT
+54 VLCGILT
-61 LYTVVALLSY
+61 IYTLVALLSY
-71 IFTWTS
+71 VFTWTS
-77 DQSLVFNRNMF
+77 DQSLKFDPQMF
-88 SLDASAEN
+88 SLDSAAEN
-96 AGGKVGFL
+96 AGGKVGYL
-104 WARLLIS
+104 WANLLIS

-119 AIPVFLGTLAVYCLR
+119 AIPAFLAFLTVYCFR
-134 IKKVNLVRMFLLCA
+134 IKKVNLLRIFLLCA
-148 SGAVLF
+148 FGAVVF
-154 SMLLSYLFSFTSLDA
+154 SVLLAYIFSFTSFDA
-169 MLGGGAG
+169 MFGSGAG
-176 GSYGYYANRWL
+176 GSYGHYANRWL
-187 CDKIGKAGTAGVLLA
+187 CDKIGKTGTAGVLLA

-210 LTPKAAF
+210 LTPKVAF
-217 WLDDLIY
+217 WLDDLLY
-224 GLSHRAPKAA
+224 GISHRETAG
-234 EDESGL
+234 EDEPDD
-240 EGLEEEENEDGHP
+240 ELEELEPDG
-253 DLFRGES
+253 EVQ
-260 GESDPY
+260 PY
-266 GYEDTPGLVVEGAEE
+266 GGLVVEGAKE
-281 ADTDPTDDWLAFTG
+281 ADTDPTDDWLDFAD
-295 TETETGSGHTVTGT
+295 TE
-309 SHLVSD
+309 
-315 PGTDD
+315 
-320 GPADAADD
+320 PADVPEDEPEENPD
-328 GYDEDPADDVV
+328 GNDGVT
-339 LTVEKGENDIIAALS
+339 LTVEGKSEKDIIAGLS
-354 DTEWRERYDPRLDL
+354 DEEWRERYDPRLDL
-368 PDFRLPSMSLL
+368 PKFKLPPMSIL
-379 NDYRDKWYEV
+379 NDYKDLWYEV
-389 SREELENN
+389 SRQELENN

-402 NALSNYKIR
+402 NALNSYKIR

-424 LYKIQLADGIKVSQV
+424 LYKIQLDDGIKVAQV

-468 ANVNP
+468 ANVKP

-484 QQFQEAARKMELP
+484 QQFQEASKKMELP

-535 MITSLLYTKH
+535 MITSLLYAKH
-545 PAEMKFVLVDP
+545 PAEMKMVLVDP
-556 KKVELSLYDKLDKH
+556 KKVEFSLYEKLEKH

-579 EAIITD
+579 EAIITEP
-585 TKKVANTLNSLCI
+585 KKVANTLNSLCV
-598 EMDARYDLLKQANVR
+598 EMDARYDLLKKADVR
-613 QLKEYNAKFLNRRL
+613 QLKEYNAKFLNRQL
-627 NPLKGHK
+627 NPNNGHK

-654 REIETPIARLA
+654 REIENPIARLA

-694 FNSRVAFKVNTG
+694 FNSRIAFKVNTG

-723 RGDMLVVS
+723 RGDMLVVY
-731 PGHDEPV
+731 PGHDLT

-745 DTAEI
+745 DTPEI
-750 DQIVDSISRQRGYSG
+750 INLVKFISEQRGYAG

-775 NDEDGGGIG
+775 NDEEAGVGD
-784 EVDLHKRDQLFEE
+784 VDLHKRDQLFEE

-815 KLGVGYARAG
+815 KLNVGYARAG

-845 RSVQITDLDSLDRIL
+845 RTVLVTDLDTLDRIL

>member
-1 MAAAKKTGTD
+1 MAKAKT
-11 KARKPADKSRKIPKK
+11 KATAKAKEPAKAKSKPKK
-26 RQSPAQQ
+26 AQRR
-33 EPVREPLL
+33 EPVLNED
-41 TEARRRIIRITLG
+41 TRRIVRTVLG
-54 VLCSILT
+54 VVCGILT
-61 LYTVVALLSY
+61 VYTVVALLSY
-71 IFTWTS
+71 VFTWTA
-77 DQSLVFNRNMF
+77 DQSLKFNTELF
-88 SLDASAEN
+88 TTGVTADN
-96 AGGKVGFL
+96 AGGKIGFL
-104 WARLLIS
+104 WADFLVS
-111 KWFGLGAF
+111 KLFGLGAF
-119 AIPVFLGTLAVYCLR
+119 AVPVFLGALTVYCFR
-134 IKKVNLVRMFLLCA
+134 IRRVNLLRVFLLCA
-148 SGAVLF
+148 FGAIIFSVVLA
-154 SMLLSYLFSFTSLDA
+154 YIFSFTPFDS
-169 MLGGGAG
+169 MLGSGAG
-176 GSYGYYANRWL
+176 GSYGHYACRWL
-187 CDKIGKAGTAGVLLA
+187 CSMLGKAGTAGVLVA

-210 LTPKAAF
+210 LTPKVAYWF
-217 WLDDLIY
+217 DDLLY
-224 GLSHRAPKAA
+224 GISHREPAPA
-234 EDESGL
+234 DEG
-240 EGLEEEENEDGHP
+240 EEV
-253 DLFRGES
+253 L
-260 GESDPY
+260 ESDP
-266 GYEDTPGLVVEGAEE
+266 GENDGLIVEGAE
-281 ADTDPTDDWLAFTG
+281 AIDTDPTDDWLDFTD
-295 TETETGSGHTVTGT
+295 TEPVEEEKPAEPDEPEATEEEQPEPPVEEGN
-309 SHLVSD
+309 
-315 PGTDD
+315 
-320 GPADAADD
+320 PAD
-328 GYDEDPADDVV
+328 EVK
-339 LTVEKGENDIIAALS
+339 LTVEKSENEII
-354 DTEWRERYDPRLDL
+354 DGMTDEQWRETYDPRLDL
-368 PDFRLPSMSLL
+368 PKYKMPPMSILK
-379 NDYRDKWYEV
+379 DYKDMWYEV
-389 SREELENN
+389 SRQELENN

-402 NALSNYKIR
+402 NALNSYKIR

-424 LYKIQLADGIKVSQV
+424 LYKIQLDDGIKVSQV
-439 RNLEEDI
+439 RSLEEDI

-468 ANVNP
+468 ANVKP

-484 QQFQEAARKMELP
+484 QQYQEASQKMELP

-535 MITSLLYTKH
+535 MITSLLYAKH
-545 PAEMKFVLVDP
+545 PAEMKLVLVDP
-556 KKVELSLYDKLDKH
+556 KKVEFSLYERLEKH

-585 TKKVANTLNSLCI
+585 TKKVIYTLNSLCI
-598 EMDARYDLLKQANVR
+598 EMEARYDLLKKADVR
-613 QLKEYNAKFLNRRL
+613 QLKEYNAKFLNRQL

-711 IIDAPGANRLIG
+711 IIDVPGANRLIG

-731 PGHDEPV
+731 PGHDEPT

-745 DTAEI
+745 DTPEI
-750 DQIVDSISRQRGYSG
+750 ISLVKYISDQRGYAG

-775 NDEDGGGIG
+775 NEEEGGMGD
-784 EVDLHKRDQLFEE
+784 VDLHKRDQLFDE
-797 CARMVV
+797 CAKMVV

-815 KLGVGYARAG
+815 KLNVGYARAG

-845 RSVQITDLDSLDRIL
+845 RSVLVTDLDTLDRIL
-860 ESLNHI
+860 ESLNHV

>member
-1 MAAAKKTGTD
+1 MAPAKKTD
-11 KARKPADKSRKIPKK
+11 KNAKSEKSKAPARKRPAPV
-26 RQSPAQQ
+26 RQK
-33 EPVREPLL
+33 PVREPLL
-41 TEARRRIIRITLG
+41 TDSRRRIIRIVLG
-54 VLCSILT
+54 VLCGILT
-61 LYTVVALLSY
+61 LYTLAALISY
-71 IFTWTS
+71 VFTWTS
-77 DQSLVFNRNMF
+77 DQSLAFDPQMF

-96 AGGKVGFL
+96 AGGKIGYL
-104 WARLLIS
+104 WANLLIS

-119 AIPVFLGTLAVYCLR
+119 AIPVFLGYLTVYCFR
-134 IKKVNLVRMFLLCA
+134 IKKVNLLRVFLLCA
-148 SGAVLF
+148 FGAIIFSVL
-154 SMLLSYLFSFTSLDA
+154 LAYIFSFTSLDS

-176 GSYGYYANRWL
+176 GSYGHYANRWL
-187 CDKIGKAGTAGVLLA
+187 CDKLGKAGTAGVLLA

-210 LTPKAAF
+210 LTPKVAF

-224 GLSHRAPKAA
+224 GVSHREPKPVLAVDDLEGEEG
-234 EDESGL
+234 EDE
-240 EGLEEEENEDGHP
+240 EEI
-253 DLFRGES
+253 
-260 GESDPY
+260 
-266 GYEDTPGLVVEGAEE
+266 PGLVVEGAQGSQL
-281 ADTDPTDDWLAFTG
+281 ADTDPTDDWLEFTG
-295 TETETGSGHTVTGT
+295 TDTGVGPETGHTTHTGDE
-309 SHLVSD
+309 VVGEED
-315 PGTDD
+315 PEVIPDE
-320 GPADAADD
+320 PEEADD
-328 GYDEDPADDVV
+328 PSQDVK
-339 LTVEKGENDIIAALS
+339 LTIEGKSEKDIIAGLS
-354 DTEWRERYDPRLDL
+354 DEEWRERYDPRLDL
-368 PDFRLPSMSLL
+368 PKFKLPPMSLL
-379 NDYRDKWYEV
+379 NDYKDMWYEV
-389 SREELENN
+389 SRQELENN

-402 NALSNYKIR
+402 NALNSYKIR

-468 ANVNP
+468 ANVKP

-484 QQFQEAARKMELP
+484 QQFQEASQKMELP
-497 MAMGIT
+497 MAIGIT

-535 MITSLLYTKH
+535 MITSLLYSRH
-545 PAEMKFVLVDP
+545 PAEMKLVLVDP
-556 KKVELSLYDKLDKH
+556 KKVEFSLYEKLDKH

-598 EMDARYDLLKQANVR
+598 EMDARYDLLKKADVR
-613 QLKEYNAKFLNRRL
+613 QLKEYNAKFLSRQL
-627 NPLKGHK
+627 NPNNGHK

-654 REIETPIARLA
+654 REIENPIARLA

-723 RGDMLVVS
+723 RGDMLVVY
-731 PGHDEPV
+731 PGHDLT

-745 DTAEI
+745 DTPEI
-750 DQIVDSISRQRGYSG
+750 IDIVKYISQQRGYAG

-775 NDEDGGGIG
+775 NEEDAGGMGD
-784 EVDLHKRDQLFEE
+784 VDLHKRDQLFEE

-815 KLGVGYARAG
+815 KLNVGYARAG

-845 RSVQITDLDSLDRIL
+845 RAVLVTDLDSLDRIL

>member
-1 MAAAKKTGTD
+1 MAPAKKTD
-11 KARKPADKSRKIPKK
+11 KNAKSEKGKAPARKRPAPV
-26 RQSPAQQ
+26 RQK
-33 EPVREPLL
+33 PVREPLL
-41 TEARRRIIRITLG
+41 TDSRRRIIRIVLG
-54 VLCSILT
+54 VLCGILT
-61 LYTVVALLSY
+61 LYTLAALISY
-71 IFTWTS
+71 VFTWTS
-77 DQSLVFNRNMF
+77 DQSLAFDPQMF

-96 AGGKVGFL
+96 AGGKIGYL
-104 WARLLIS
+104 WANLLIS

-119 AIPVFLGTLAVYCLR
+119 AIPVFLGYLTVYCFR
-134 IKKVNLVRMFLLCA
+134 IKKVNLLRVFLLCA
-148 SGAVLF
+148 FGAIIFSVL
-154 SMLLSYLFSFTSLDA
+154 LAYIFSFTSLDS

-176 GSYGYYANRWL
+176 GSYGHYANRWL
-187 CDKIGKAGTAGVLLA
+187 CDKLGKAGTAGVLLA

-210 LTPKAAF
+210 LTPKVAF

-224 GLSHRAPKAA
+224 GVSHREPKPVLAVDDLEGEEG
-234 EDESGL
+234 EDE
-240 EGLEEEENEDGHP
+240 EEI
-253 DLFRGES
+253 
-260 GESDPY
+260 
-266 GYEDTPGLVVEGAEE
+266 PGLVVEGAQGSQL
-281 ADTDPTDDWLAFTG
+281 ADTDPTDDWLEFTG
-295 TETETGSGHTVTGT
+295 TDTGVGPETGHTTHTGDE
-309 SHLVSD
+309 VVGEED
-315 PGTDD
+315 PEVIPDE
-320 GPADAADD
+320 PEEADD
-328 GYDEDPADDVV
+328 PSQDVK
-339 LTVEKGENDIIAALS
+339 LTIEGKSEKDIIAGLS
-354 DTEWRERYDPRLDL
+354 DEEWRERYDPRLDL
-368 PDFRLPSMSLL
+368 PKFKLPPMSLL
-379 NDYRDKWYEV
+379 NDYKDMWYEV
-389 SREELENN
+389 SRQELENN

-402 NALSNYKIR
+402 NALNSYKIR

-424 LYKIQLADGIKVSQV
+424 LYKIQLDDGIKVAQV

-468 ANVNP
+468 ANVKP

-484 QQFQEAARKMELP
+484 QQFQEASQKMELP
-497 MAMGIT
+497 MAIGIT

-535 MITSLLYTKH
+535 MITSLLYSRH
-545 PAEMKFVLVDP
+545 PAEMKLVLVDP
-556 KKVELSLYDKLDKH
+556 KKVEFSLYEKLDKH

-598 EMDARYDLLKQANVR
+598 EMDARYDLLKKADVR
-613 QLKEYNAKFLNRRL
+613 QLKEYNAKFLSRQL
-627 NPLKGHK
+627 NPNNGHK

-654 REIETPIARLA
+654 REIENPIARLA

-723 RGDMLVVS
+723 RGDMLVVY
-731 PGHDEPV
+731 PGHDLT

-745 DTAEI
+745 DTPEI
-750 DQIVDSISRQRGYSG
+750 IDIVKYISQQRGYAG

-775 NDEDGGGIG
+775 NEEDAGGMGD
-784 EVDLHKRDQLFEE
+784 VDLHKRDQLFEE

-815 KLGVGYARAG
+815 KLNVGYARAG

-845 RSVQITDLDSLDRIL
+845 RAVLVTDLDSLDRIL

>member
-1 MAAAKKTGTD
+1 MADKKSSKPKKKKVTP
-11 KARKPADKSRKIPKK
+11 ARKPAAP
-26 RQSPAQQ
+26 
-33 EPVREPLL
+33 REPIL
-41 TEARRRIIRITLG
+41 TDNRVRMVRITLG
-54 VLCSILT
+54 VLFSILA
-61 LYTVVALLSY
+61 LYTLVALLSY

-77 DQSLVFNRNMF
+77 DQSLAFDSRMF
-88 SLDASAEN
+88 TTEVTAEN
-96 AGGKVGFL
+96 AGGKIGFI
-104 WARLLIS
+104 WADFLIS
-111 KWFGLGAF
+111 KLFGLGAL
-119 AIPVFLGTLAVYCLR
+119 AMPIFLGAIAVYCFRLR
-134 IKKVNLVRMFLLCA
+134 SVNLLRVFLLCA
-148 SGAVLF
+148 FGAVIF
-154 SMLLSYLFSFTSLDA
+154 SVLLAYVFSFTPYDA
-169 MLGGGAG
+169 MLGSGAG
-176 GSYGYYANRWL
+176 GSYGHYASRWL
-187 CDKIGKAGTAGVLLA
+187 CSMLGKAGAAGVLVLI
-202 VLFLYACL
+202 LFLFACL
-210 LTPKAAF
+210 LTPKVAF
-217 WLDDLIY
+217 WFDDLLF
-224 GLSHRAPKAA
+224 GLSHREKKEKEGE
-234 EDESGL
+234 EDDVV
-240 EGLEEEENEDGHP
+240 EEEEDGM
-253 DLFRGES
+253 
-260 GESDPY
+260 
-266 GYEDTPGLVVEGAEE
+266 PGLVVEGAEE
-281 ADTDPTDDWLAFTG
+281 ADTDPTDDWLAAADMENEQVEEEENLVEEVED
-295 TETETGSGHTVTGT
+295 ETEAETISEEEA
-309 SHLVSD
+309 SQPD
-315 PGTDD
+315 Q
-320 GPADAADD
+320 PADSSA
-328 GYDEDPADDVV
+328 GNQEGNPDDVP
-339 LTVEKGENDIIAALS
+339 LTIEKSENEIVDGLS
-354 DTEWRERYDPRLDL
+354 DEQWRERYDPRLDL
-368 PDFRLPSMSLL
+368 PKYKLPPMSML
-379 NDYRDKWYEV
+379 NDYKDMWYEV

-402 NALSNYKIR
+402 NALNSYKIR

-424 LYKIQLADGIKVSQV
+424 LYKIQLDDGIKVAQV

-468 ANVNP
+468 ANVKP
-473 SVVALKSVLGC
+473 SVVALKSILGC
-484 QQFQEAARKMELP
+484 QQYQEACQKMELP

-535 MITSLLYTKH
+535 MITSLLYARH
-545 PAEMKFVLVDP
+545 PAEMKLVLVDP
-556 KKVELSLYDKLDKH
+556 KKVEFSLYEKLERH

-598 EMDARYDLLKQANVR
+598 EMDARYDLLKKADVR
-613 QLKEYNAKFLNRRL
+613 QLKEYNAKFLNRQL

-654 REIETPIARLA
+654 REIENPIARLA

-711 IIDAPGANRLIG
+711 IIDTPGANRLIG

-731 PGHDEPV
+731 PGRDEPT

-745 DTAEI
+745 DTPEI
-750 DQIVDSISRQRGYSG
+750 LNIVRFISNQRGYPG

-775 NDEDGGGIG
+775 NDEDGGMNDI
-784 EVDLHKRDQLFEE
+784 DLHKRDQLFEE

-815 KLGVGYARAG
+815 KLNVGYARAG

-845 RSVQITDLDSLDRIL
+845 RAVLVTDLDTLDRIL

>member
-1 MAAAKKTGTD
+1 MAAAKKTEKGKTKPKS
-11 KARKPADKSRKIPKK
+11 KAGAKAAKRPAQRN
-26 RQSPAQQ
+26 SPA
-33 EPVREPLL
+33 PAREPLL
-41 TEARRRIIRITLG
+41 SESRRRVIRIVLG
-54 VLCSILT
+54 VLCGILT
-61 LYTVVALLSY
+61 LYTLAALVSY
-71 IFTWTS
+71 VFTWTS
-77 DQSLVFNRNMF
+77 DQSLSSDPEMF
-88 SLDASAEN
+88 SMSSSAEN
-96 AGGKVGFL
+96 MGGKIGYL
-104 WARLLIS
+104 WAELLIS

-119 AIPVFLGTLAVYCLR
+119 AIPVFLAYLTVYCFR
-134 IKKVNLVRMFLLCA
+134 IKKVNLLRVFLLCA
-148 SGAVLF
+148 FGAVIL
-154 SMLLSYLFSFTSLDA
+154 SVLLAWIFSFSPLDHL
-169 MLGGGAG
+169 LGFGAG
-176 GSYGYYANRWL
+176 GSYGHYANRWL
-187 CDKIGKAGTAGVLLA
+187 CDKLGKAGTAGILLV

-210 LTPKAAF
+210 LTPKVAF

-224 GLSHRAPKAA
+224 GISHRENVTEEGEDD
-234 EDESGL
+234 EDEE
-240 EGLEEEENEDGHP
+240 EGEDGEEVQ
-253 DLFRGES
+253 GAV
-260 GESDPY
+260 
-266 GYEDTPGLVVEGAEE
+266 PGLVVEGAEE
-281 ADTDPTDDWLAFTG
+281 ADTDPTDDWLDFTDSEDTRTQTTTHTG
-295 TETETGSGHTVTGT
+295 THEG
-309 SHLVSD
+309 
-315 PGTDD
+315 PGTTEQ
-320 GPADAADD
+320 GGEAAGNEGDA
-328 GYDEDPADDVV
+328 GADDVP
-339 LTVEKGENDIIAALS
+339 LIIEEKGEKDIIAGLT
-354 DTEWRERYDPRLDL
+354 DKEWRERYDPRLDL
-368 PDFRLPSMSLL
+368 PNYKLPPMSLL
-379 NDYRDKWYEV
+379 NDYRDMWYEV

-402 NALSNYKIR
+402 NALNSYKIR

-424 LYKIQLADGIKVSQV
+424 LYKIQLDDGIKVAQV

-468 ANVNP
+468 ANVKP

-484 QQFQEAARKMELP
+484 QQYQEAAKKMELP
-497 MAMGIT
+497 MAIGIT

-535 MITSLLYTKH
+535 MITSLLYSKH
-545 PAEMKFVLVDP
+545 PAEMKLVMVDP
-556 KKVELSLYDKLDKH
+556 KKVEFSLYEKLDKH
-570 YLAMLPDGD
+570 YLAMLPDAE

-598 EMDARYDLLKQANVR
+598 EMDDRYELLKKADVR
-613 QLKEYNAKFLNRRL
+613 QLKEYNAKFLNRQL

-654 REIETPIARLA
+654 REIENPIARLA

-723 RGDMLVVS
+723 RGDMLVVY
-731 PGHDEPV
+731 PGHDLT

-745 DTAEI
+745 DTPEI
-750 DQIVDSISRQRGYSG
+750 LNIVKFIGDQRGYDG

-775 NDEDGGGIG
+775 NEEDAGMGD
-784 EVDLHKRDQLFEE
+784 VDLHRRDQLFEE
-797 CARMVV
+797 CAKMVV

-845 RSVQITDLDSLDRIL
+845 RSVLVTDLDTLDRIL

>member
-1 MAAAKKTGTD
+1 MASTKSEKSEKAPAKGKAKK
-11 KARKPADKSRKIPKK
+11 KKAAPAARKTAPKK
-26 RQSPAQQ
+26 PA
-33 EPVREPLL
+33 PAREPLL
-41 TEARRRIIRITLG
+41 SENHRRIIRLTLG
-54 VLCSILT
+54 VLFGILT
-61 LYTVVALLSY
+61 LYTLVALLSY
-71 IFTWTS
+71 VFTWTT
-77 DQSLVFNRNMF
+77 DQSLKFDPAFF
-88 SLDASAEN
+88 SMDASAAN
-96 AGGKVGFL
+96 AGGKVGYL
-104 WARLLIS
+104 WANLLVN
-111 KWFGLGAF
+111 KLFGLGAF
-119 AIPVFLGTLAVYCLR
+119 AIPVFLGALSVYCLR
-134 IKKVNLVRMFLLCA
+134 LKRVNLLRVFLLCA
-148 SGAVLF
+148 FGAVIF
-154 SMLLSYLFSFTSLDA
+154 SVLLAYVFSFTSYDA
-169 MLGGGAG
+169 LLGSGAG
-176 GSYGYYANRWL
+176 GSYGHFANYWL
-187 CDKIGKAGTAGVLLA
+187 CDKLGKAGTGGVLLL

-210 LTPKAAF
+210 LTPKVAL
-217 WLDDLIY
+217 WLDELLY
-224 GLSHRAPKAA
+224 GISHR
-234 EDESGL
+234 ETDDDEETDEVL
-240 EGLEEEENEDGHP
+240 ENPFEEEGL
-253 DLFRGES
+253 
-260 GESDPY
+260 
-266 GYEDTPGLVVEGAEE
+266 TPALVVEGAEE
-281 ADTDPTDDWLAFTG
+281 ADTDPTDDWLEFTDTDAPQTPDEPETPD
-295 TETETGSGHTVTGT
+295 TEEPEPVEPAEPEGDAETGADAPAD
-309 SHLVSD
+309 SD
-315 PGTDD
+315 SLHQTDVQLKVEKSENEIIDGMTDD
-320 GPADAADD
+320 
-328 GYDEDPADDVV
+328 
-339 LTVEKGENDIIAALS
+339 
-354 DTEWRERYDPRLDL
+354 EWREQYDPRLDL
-368 PDFRLPSMSLL
+368 PRFKLPPLSLL
-379 NDYRDKWYEV
+379 KDYKEMWYEV

-402 NALSNYKIR
+402 NALNSYKIR

-424 LYKIQLADGIKVSQV
+424 LYKIQLDDGIKVAQV

-468 ANVNP
+468 ANVKP

-484 QQFQEAARKMELP
+484 QQYQEASQKMELP
-497 MAMGIT
+497 MAIGIT

-535 MITSLLYTKH
+535 MITSLLYAKH
-545 PAEMKFVLVDP
+545 PAEMKLVMVDP
-556 KKVELSLYDKLDKH
+556 KKVEFSLYEKLDRH
-570 YLAMLPDGD
+570 YLAMLPDAD

-598 EMDARYDLLKQANVR
+598 EMDARYELLKKADVR
-613 QLKEYNAKFLNRRL
+613 QLKEYNAKFLNRQL
-627 NPLKGHK
+627 SPLKGHK

-654 REIETPIARLA
+654 REIENPIARLA

-723 RGDMLVVS
+723 RGDMLVVY
-731 PGHDEPV
+731 PGHDLT

-745 DTAEI
+745 DTPEI
-750 DQIVDSISRQRGYSG
+750 LNIVRFISNQRGYPG

-775 NDEDGGGIG
+775 NDEDAGGMGD
-784 EVDLHKRDQLFEE
+784 VDLHKRDQLFEE

-815 KLGVGYARAG
+815 KLNVGYARAG

-845 RSVQITDLDSLDRIL
+845 RAVLVTDLDTLDRIL

>member
-1 MAAAKKTGTD
+1 MAAKKSNEKGKEKPRSQARSKKKTSAAAKRTRT
-11 KARKPADKSRKIPKK
+11 AR
-26 RQSPAQQ
+26 Q
-33 EPVREPLL
+33 PLL
-41 TEARRRIIRITLG
+41 SEEKRRIIRIVLG
-54 VLCSILT
+54 VLCAILT
-61 LYTVVALLSY
+61 LYTLVALISY
-71 IFTWTS
+71 VFTWTS
-77 DQSLVFNRNMF
+77 DQSLRFDSGMF
-88 SLDASAEN
+88 TTGAVAEN
-96 AGGKVGFL
+96 AGGQVGFR
-104 WARLLIS
+104 WADFLIS
-111 KWFGLGAF
+111 RLFGLGAF
-119 AIPVFLGTLAVYCLR
+119 ALPVFLGALTVYCFR
-134 IKKVNLVRMFLLCA
+134 IRKVNLFRVFLLCA
-148 SGAVLF
+148 LGAVIF
-154 SMLLSYLFSFTSLDA
+154 SVLLAFIFSFTPYDS
-169 MLGGGAG
+169 MLGSGAG
-176 GSYGYYANRWL
+176 GSYGHYASHWL
-187 CDKIGKAGTAGVLLA
+187 GSMLGKAGAAGVLLL

-210 LTPKAAF
+210 LTPKVAF
-217 WLDDLIY
+217 WFDDLLY
-224 GLSHRAPKAA
+224 GMSHRAPA
-234 EDESGL
+234 EDGGDGQETDL
-240 EGLEEEENEDGHP
+240 DDLDEEDVE
-253 DLFRGES
+253 
-260 GESDPY
+260 
-266 GYEDTPGLVVEGAEE
+266 PGLIVEGAEE
-281 ADTDPTDDWLAFTG
+281 LDTDPTDDWLACTDS
-295 TETETGSGHTVTGT
+295 ETAGHPLIPASGAETAVETTPPPQKVIDQPEVT
-309 SHLVSD
+309 
-315 PGTDD
+315 
-320 GPADAADD
+320 
-328 GYDEDPADDVV
+328 
-339 LTVEKGENDIIAALS
+339 LTVEKGENDIIAGLS
-354 DTEWRERYDPRLDL
+354 DEEWRERYDPRLDL
-368 PDFRLPSMSLL
+368 PKYKLPPMSLL
-379 NDYRDKWYEV
+379 NDYRDMWYEV
-389 SREELENN
+389 SRQELENN

-402 NALSNYKIR
+402 NALNSYKIR

-424 LYKIQLADGIKVSQV
+424 LYKIQLDDGIKVSQV
-439 RNLEEDI
+439 RSLEEDI

-468 ANVNP
+468 ANVKP

-484 QQFQEAARKMELP
+484 QQYQEASQKMELP
-497 MAMGIT
+497 MAIGIT

-535 MITSLLYTKH
+535 MITSLLYAKH
-545 PAEMKFVLVDP
+545 PAEMKLVLVDP
-556 KKVELSLYDKLDKH
+556 KKVEFSLYERLEKH

-585 TKKVANTLNSLCI
+585 TKKVVYTLNSLCI
-598 EMDARYDLLKQANVR
+598 EMDARYDLLKKADVR
-613 QLKEYNAKFLNRRL
+613 QVKEYNEKFLNRQL
-627 NPLKGHK
+627 NPNNGHK

-654 REIETPIARLA
+654 REIENPIARLA

-723 RGDMLVVS
+723 RGDMLVVY
-731 PGHDEPV
+731 PGHDLT

-745 DTAEI
+745 DTPEI
-750 DQIVDSISRQRGYSG
+750 ISLVKFISEQKGYAG

-775 NDEDGGGIG
+775 NEEEAGVGD
-784 EVDLHKRDQLFEE
+784 VDLHKRDQLFEE

-815 KLGVGYARAG
+815 KLNVGYARAG

-845 RSVQITDLDSLDRIL
+845 RSVLVTDLDTLDRIL